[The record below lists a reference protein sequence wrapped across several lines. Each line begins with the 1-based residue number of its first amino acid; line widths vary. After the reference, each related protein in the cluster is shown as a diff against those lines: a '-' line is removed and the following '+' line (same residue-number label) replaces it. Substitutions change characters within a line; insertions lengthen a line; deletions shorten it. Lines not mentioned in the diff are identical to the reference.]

1 MVDLVDLQGLVA
13 FAQGIGVGPLRR
25 IREGP
30 GADAIWVDEVHQVH
44 QLYVK
49 C

>member
-13 FAQGIGVGPLRR
+13 IAQGIGAGPLRR

-30 GADAIWVDEVHQVH
+30 GADAVWVDEVHQVH
-44 QLYVK
+44 QPHVK
-49 C
+49 S